1 MTKAQ
6 WDASIE
12 AQGTLTGFMSAIHCE
27 QAKNDGDAALA
38 TLLTTGGVVTAAT
51 FASRLE
57 IESLVTLYNVVG
69 AGLLSVAAR
78 TQLIARGDNYYTL
91 SGAP

>member
-12 AQGTLTGFMSAIHCE
+12 PQGTLTGFMSSLHCE

-38 TLLTTGGVVTAAT
+38 ASLTAGGVVASLT

-57 IESLVTLYNVVG
+57 IESLITLYNVVG
-69 AGLLSVAAR
+69 AGVLSTAAR
-78 TQLIARGDNYYTL
+78 TQLITRGDNYYTL